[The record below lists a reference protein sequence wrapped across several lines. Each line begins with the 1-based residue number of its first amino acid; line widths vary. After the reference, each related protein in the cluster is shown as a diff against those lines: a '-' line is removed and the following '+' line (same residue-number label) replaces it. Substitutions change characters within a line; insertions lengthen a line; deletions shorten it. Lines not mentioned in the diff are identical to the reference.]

1 VLGQIYLSRFVRTRA
16 PADASAAAA
25 AYAQAVELYPNHAQ
39 TQSELAGA
47 LSKAGEMETARAAA
61 RRALKLDAIN
71 VRAGHVDKQL
81 PPARRELMKK
91 ILREGESTG
100 QEN

>member
-1 VLGQIYLSRFVRTRA
+1 MLGQIYLSHFGRTRD
-16 PADASAAAA
+16 PEDATAAAA
-25 AYAQAVELYPNHAQ
+25 AYAQAVALYPNHAQ

-47 LSKAGEMETARAAA
+47 LSRAGEMGKARAAA
-61 RRALKLDAIN
+61 SRALELDTIN

-91 ILREGESTG
+91 ILGEDG
-100 QEN
+100 Q